1 MKVKFKFFCCLLLA
15 AGFVAC
21 SQKEEPLVP
30 EEEITPSTEETDGE
44 FSYVFKVGNPET
56 KTTFDTDHVAWNAD
70 DLVASYALT
79 SLNKSTPVTIDGSGI
94 PHITIRSSVALSAG
108 DIVNAYYPHNSRNN
122 KAAATAVTLEIP
134 RNQVSGSADAMP
146 MVALPFELKG
156 DVASY
161 TNTEVGTLQFLNL
174 GSVVKLT
181 IFSSNASYQGET
193 IENVTFQAGAACAG
207 TFTYDLTTAN
217 ASSPAA
223 ISGYTE
229 EDVVVT
235 GNGASPIHVGTNSSD
250 GGVFYFVVAPGTY
263 SGTFKIRT
271 NKAEYTYVS
280 SKSRVYNRAGL
291 KPLNL
296 DLASANWVP
305 VIGGYDT
312 SIDSPRE
319 FAAFLAG
326 TSSVDDLSY
335 TITADLDMTGYT
347 ITSASGFGGT
357 LEGNGHKI
365 SNVVSSVP
373 LFETNNGTIRN
384 LVLDETC
391 SFSPSSNKFGALVRE
406 DMGGVYESV
415 ESAAS
420 VIYTPSG
427 NITTCTIIGGLVGFA
442 DVSGGPTFT
451 SCSNSGPVKL
461 EAPGYYHV
469 TLAIG
474 GLVGYAK
481 EITFTSCTNNGPVT
495 VNALY
500 GDPSVDTNIVDLIG
514 IGGLI
519 GFIYSSS
526 TSSSFATCEN
536 KAQGVVTLNHTD
548 IYQLDSGSSA
558 YSVAVGGVCGW
569 GTVNMNKAYNYAP
582 INVSCKAAN
591 GNAQSIQKYILKCG
605 GVIGVVGSN
614 SGLASC
620 KNEGAITVDYDGSY
634 RGAANNVNCAA
645 VGGIYGSTGYNNSSQ
660 INYCDSKAAISVAGK
675 GKVCVGGIGG
685 INGKLIRDRFFG
697 GASITISVAE
707 SYVGGIWGQ
716 VSQNG
721 SGSYAQA
728 KGCQVEAN
736 ITNTTSGWSSM
747 GGLLG
752 LWNAGNTGSNVFF
765 VSYNS
770 DRSSFSGTISA
781 PLSNASGIGFLIG
794 ETAGD
799 SNTKN
804 FGKSDDKIL
813 ASGSIERNGLS
824 LTDITSANIETYW
837 YGKKKGT
844 NNIYVEAPDPP
855 SNLTLMSFNI
865 REGSNWT
872 SRRDPI
878 VSMINGESPDIV
890 GLQEVKDLDVFDLA
904 EQGKHPWNYLKDNLS
919 AYTGYR
925 NGSYHNAILY
935 KTSTVELSNTGIF
948 FLRDDYNTSGNS
960 WDGYERTALYATVR
974 EKATGKYFFY
984 ITTHFPMNDSNDGW
998 NKSTALLENRIAA
1011 LNTNNYPVILMGDFN
1026 CVIGDSCWDSIKT
1039 SMNNTRYSAASI
1051 VSTENRDLYTYNA
1064 FGDSSKARN
1073 KVDHIWVSKSIT
1085 VDSYVTLTNAVRSY
1099 GGYTTNG
1106 ETFLSD
1112 HYPVIAHIS

>member
-1 MKVKFKFFCCLLLA
+1 MKFKKLLTSALLLA
-15 AGFVAC
+15 VALTAC
-21 SQKEEPLVP
+21 TKKEEPFEQP
-30 EEEITPSTEETDGE
+30 EEVVPPQEEEGD
-44 FSYVFKVGNPET
+44 FAYIFKIADET
-56 KTTFDTDHVAWNAD
+56 KTVFGTNHVVWEAD
-70 DLVASYALT
+70 DLVGSYAST
-79 SLNKSTPVTIDGSGI
+79 SKNKSTPVTIDGSGGV
-94 PHITIRSSVALSAG
+94 HITIRSSVALAAG
-108 DIVNAYYPHNSRNN
+108 DMVYAYYPFSSTNNN
-122 KAAATAVTLEIP
+122 KEAGAVTLEIP

-146 MVALPFELKG
+146 MVALPFELTG
-156 DVASY
+156 PVSSY
-161 TNTEVGTLQFLNL
+161 TNTEVGTLQFMNL
-174 GSVVKLT
+174 GSIIKLN
-181 IFSSNASYQGET
+181 IFSSDASFQGET
-193 IENVTFQAGAACAG
+193 IENVTLQAGTACAG
-207 TFTYDLTTAN
+207 SFTYDITALDEAN
-217 ASSPAA
+217 PAA
-223 ISGYTE
+223 ISGYE
-229 EDVVVT
+229 ETDVVVS
-235 GNGASPIHVGTNSSD
+235 GDGAHPTTVGVD
-250 GGVFYFVVAPGTY
+250 RDHGGVFYVIVAPGTY
-263 SGTFKIRT
+263 AGSFKIRT
-271 NKAEYTYVS
+271 SRAEYIYNSASRTY
-280 SKSRVYNRAGL
+280 SRASV
-291 KPLNL
+291 KPLNI
-296 DLASANWVP
+296 DLAGTNWTAVT
-305 VIGGYDT
+305 GYDNT
-312 SIDSPRE
+312 IDSPRE
-319 FAAFLAG
+319 LYEFLAG
-326 TSSVDDLSY
+326 TSSSDTGSY

-357 LEGNGHKI
+357 LEGNDHKI

-384 LVLDETC
+384 LILDETC

-406 DMGGVYESV
+406 DKGGVYESV
-415 ESAAS
+415 KSAAS
-420 VIYTPSG
+420 VIYTPSD
-427 NITTCTIIGGLVGFA
+427 NITTCTMIGGLVGFA

-451 SCSNSGPVKL
+451 SCSNSGQVKL

-469 TLAIG
+469 TLAMG

-481 EITFTSCTNNGPVT
+481 EVTFTSCTNSGPVT
-495 VNALY
+495 VNAWY
-500 GDPSVDTNIVDLIG
+500 GDPAVDDSIVDLIG

-526 TSSSFATCEN
+526 SSSSLITCEN

-548 IYQLDSGSSA
+548 LYQLETGSAA
-558 YSVAVGGVCGW
+558 YSVAVGGVCGY
-569 GTVNMNKAYNYAP
+569 GTVNMNKANNYAP
-582 INVSCKAAN
+582 INVSCKSAN
-591 GNAQSIQKYILKCG
+591 GNAQKIKKYILKCG

-614 SGLASC
+614 SGLQSC

-634 RGAANNVNCAA
+634 RGDANNVNCAA
-645 VGGIYGSTGYNNSSQ
+645 VGGIFGSVGYNNSSQ
-660 INYCDSKAAISVAGK
+660 INYCDSKAPISVAGK

-721 SGSYAQA
+721 SGAYAQA
-728 KGCQVEAN
+728 KGCKVEAS

-752 LWNAGNTGSNVFF
+752 LWNAGNTGNNVFF
-765 VSYNS
+765 ISY
-770 DRSSFSGTISA
+770 DGEQSSFSGTISA
-781 PLSNASGIGFLIG
+781 PLSNASGVGFLIG

-799 SNTKN
+799 SQTKN

-824 LTDITSANIETYW
+824 LTQITSSNIETYW

-844 NNIYVEAPDPP
+844 NNIYVEAPEEVSP
-855 SNLTLMSFNI
+855 SSLTLMSFNI

-872 SRRDPI
+872 SRRGPI
-878 VSMINGESPDIV
+878 VSMINGESPDLI
-890 GLQEVKDLDVFDLA
+890 GLQEVKDLDVYDLA
-904 EQGKHPWNYLKDNLS
+904 TQGKHPWNYLKDNLS
-919 AYTGYR
+919 AYSGYR
-925 NGSYHNAILY
+925 SGTYHNAILY

-974 EKATGKYFFY
+974 EKATGRYFFY

-1026 CVIGDSCWDSIKT
+1026 CVIGNACWDNIKT
-1039 SMNNTRYSAASI
+1039 WMKNTRYNADTI
-1051 VSTENRDLYTYNA
+1051 VSDENRDLYTYNA

-1073 KVDHIWVSKSIT
+1073 KVDHIWVSKNGIN
-1085 VDSYVTLTNAVRSY
+1085 VDSYVTLTTAVHNY

-1112 HYPVIAHIS
+1112 HYPIIAHIS